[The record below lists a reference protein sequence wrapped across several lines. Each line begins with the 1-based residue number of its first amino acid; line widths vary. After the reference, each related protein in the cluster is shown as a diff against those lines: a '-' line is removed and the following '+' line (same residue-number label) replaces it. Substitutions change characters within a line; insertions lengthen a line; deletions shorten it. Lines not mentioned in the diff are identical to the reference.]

1 MIDYITLRTEAN
13 AAPAVG
19 RRALEADAG
28 EARLLGV
35 FTPQI
40 GMSVNTILAVVGAS
54 EARAL
59 DEAGARLRGLEG
71 VVGAEAARLEP
82 VQERNLG
89 LMRAGEAMF
98 TNRWFFVQDGRGPD
112 FEADTLGAWD
122 EWERDTGC
130 EVAGLWKGP
139 AEGGAVPYLLVAK
152 YQDLAA
158 WTNSRFWVKAEGG
171 ARPDWVERFERR
183 RTYMTD
189 TWVTA
194 TRCIGPD

>member
-1 MIDYITLRTEAN
+1 MIDYMTLRTEPN
-13 AAPAVG
+13 AAAATG
-19 RRALEADAG
+19 RRALEAELG

-35 FTPQI
+35 FAPQI
-40 GMSVNTILAVVGAS
+40 GMSVNTALVLATG
-54 EARAL
+54 EAGAL
-59 DEAGARLRGLEG
+59 DEAGARLRGLAG
-71 VVGAEAARLEP
+71 VVGAESARLSA
-82 VQERNLG
+82 VQERDLG

-98 TNRWFFVQDGRGPD
+98 TNRWFIVREDAGEA

-130 EVAGLWKGP
+130 QVAGLWKGA
-139 AEGGAVPYLLVAK
+139 AEAGTIPYLLVAK
-152 YQDLAA
+152 YRDLSA

-183 RTYMTD
+183 RTYMSD

-194 TRCIGPD
+194 TRCMGPD